1 MIKRRENLS
10 NAAAIVTIAVDSVIG
25 KAIINSMMK
34 KLEEAVFNLSDRK
47 IRAGL
52 IFSSA
57 M

>member
-10 NAAAIVTIAVDSVIG
+10 NAAAIVTIAADSVIG